1 MGENKEAQQAILLSL
16 HSSGIGGHSGVQ
28 GTYQRVKALF
38 SWPALKQS
46 MEQFVKSCS
55 IYQQAKSEH
64 IKKLGLLSPL
74 VPGFFE
80 RLGRR
85 RVPAGCPGRRLGL
98 APSPPRVPR
107 PYVAGCPGLRWSP
120 SPRVPSPVWP
130 GARPSAG
137 RLPGC
142 PK

>member
-55 IYQQAKSEH
+55 IYQQAKAEH

-74 VPGFFE
+74 PIPKE
-80 RLGRR
+80 AWNRL
-85 RVPAGCPGRRLGL
+85 
-98 APSPPRVPR
+98 
-107 PYVAGCPGLRWSP
+107 
-120 SPRVPSPVWP
+120 VWIS
-130 GARPSAG
+130 SAVF
-137 RLPGC
+137 
-142 PK
+142 PKAKTMTQSWLS